1 MLDYTLFGES
11 HGPVV
16 GVLLRHVPA
25 GVPIDELQMERDL
38 LRRRPSGALATARQE
53 PDEVQFLSGVFQG
66 RTTGMP
72 LVMALPNRDA
82 RPQDYEALRSVARP
96 GHADYTARIKA
107 KGFQDYRGGGH
118 FSGRLTAP
126 LVAAGSIAKTV
137 LASQGVTV
145 TARVVDEEALRRR
158 AAEAKEQGDSVGG
171 QVACTVTG
179 LTAGLG
185 GPDWPD
191 TVEGEIAR
199 HVFAI
204 PAVKA
209 IGFGAGEDFA
219 ALRGSQANDPLRT
232 NGKTVWTTSNHNGGV
247 NGGIT
252 NGMPVEFTVTFKPT
266 PTIRKPQDT
275 VDMER
280 MKNVTLSAAGRHDS
294 CIALRAAPIVEA
306 AAALAI
312 CQLWQEEPTEDL
324 AGYRGEI
331 DKIDGEIVALLAKRL
346 QIGSKI
352 GALKAAAGTAIRD
365 EAREAEVLRSR
376 GDMAPEYRAAVEAVF
391 RTIMAQTR
399 QVEQE

>member
-126 LVAAGSIAKTV
+126 LVAAGSIAKTAL
-137 LASQGVTV
+137 LARGVTV
-145 TARVVDEEALRRR
+145 AAHIVDEENLRRR
-158 AAEAKEQGDSVGG
+158 AAEAKAEGDSVGG
-171 QVACTVTG
+171 QIACVVTG
-179 LTAGLG
+179 LPAGIG
-185 GPDWPD
+185 GPDWREA
-191 TVEGEIAR
+191 VESEIAR

-209 IGFGAGEDFA
+209 VGFGEGEGFA

-232 NGKTVWTTSNHNGGV
+232 DGKAVWTETNHNGGI

-252 NGMPVEFTVTFKPT
+252 NGMPVTFTVTFKPT
-266 PTIRKPQDT
+266 PTIAKEQNT
-275 VDMER
+275 VDRAR
-280 MKNVTLSAAGRHDS
+280 MVNVTLSSAGRHDS
-294 CIALRAAPIVEA
+294 CIVLRAAPIVEA
-306 AAALAI
+306 AAALAL
-312 CQLWQEEPTEDL
+312 CQLWQEEPAEGL
-324 AGYRGEI
+324 AGCRQEL
-331 DKIDGEIVALLAKRL
+331 DRIDGAIVQLLTERFL
-346 QIGSKI
+346 VGQKI
-352 GALKAAAGTAIRD
+352 GKIKRENGQPIRD
-365 EAREAEVLRSR
+365 PEREKQVLQSR
-376 GDMAPEYRAAVEAVF
+376 GDMSPAYRGAIEAVF
-391 RTIMAQTR
+391 AAIMAQTR
-399 QVEQE
+399 EVEQ

>member
-1 MLDYTLFGES
+1 MC
-11 HGPVV
+11 
-16 GVLLRHVPA
+16 
-25 GVPIDELQMERDL
+25 IRD
-38 LRRRPSGALATARQE
+38 R
-53 PDEVQFLSGVFQG
+53 
-66 RTTGMP
+66 
-72 LVMALPNRDA
+72 
-82 RPQDYEALRSVARP
+82 
-96 GHADYTARIKA
+96 
-107 KGFQDYRGGGH
+107 
-118 FSGRLTAP
+118 
-126 LVAAGSIAKTV
+126 
-137 LASQGVTV
+137 
-145 TARVVDEEALRRR
+145 
-158 AAEAKEQGDSVGG
+158 
-171 QVACTVTG
+171 

-185 GPDWPD
+185 GPDCPD

-209 IGFGAGEDFA
+209 IGFGAGEDLA

-232 NGKTVWTTSNHNGGV
+232 NGKKVWTTSNHNGGI

-266 PTIRKPQDT
+266 PTICKPQDT

-280 MKNVTLSAAGRHDS
+280 MENVTLSAAGRHDS

-324 AGYRGEI
+324 AGYRGAI

-365 EAREAEVLRSR
+365 ETREAEVLRSR
-376 GDMAPEYRAAVEAVF
+376 GDMAPEYRTAVEAVF
-391 RTIMAQTR
+391 RAIMAQTR

>member
-145 TARVVDEEALRRR
+145 TARVVDEENLRRR

-171 QVACTVTG
+171 QVVCTVTG

-209 IGFGAGEDFA
+209 IGFGAGEDLA

-232 NGKTVWTTSNHNGGV
+232 NGKTVWTASNHNGGI

-252 NGMPVEFTVTFKPT
+252 NGMPLVVRMALRPT
-266 PTIRKPQDT
+266 PSIACEQPS
-275 VDMER
+275 VDLVTMEETPLR
-280 MKNVTLSAAGRHDS
+280 INGRHDP
-294 CIALRAAPIVEA
+294 CLAPRAIPVME
-306 AAALAI
+306 AALA
-312 CQLWQEEPTEDL
+312 CCVLDAML
-324 AGYRGEI
+324 
-331 DKIDGEIVALLAKRL
+331 D
-346 QIGSKI
+346 S
-352 GALKAAAGTAIRD
+352 AA
-365 EAREAEVLRSR
+365 
-376 GDMAPEYRAAVEAVF
+376 
-391 RTIMAQTR
+391 TI
-399 QVEQE
+399 

>member
-145 TARVVDEEALRRR
+145 TAHVVDEENLRRR

-191 TVEGEIAR
+191 TVA
-199 HVFAI
+199 
-204 PAVKA
+204 KA
-209 IGFGAGEDFA
+209 MKAAGIDVIGFGAGEDFA

-232 NGKTVWTTSNHNGGV
+232 DGKTVWTTSNHNGGI

-280 MKNVTLSAAGRHDS
+280 MENVTLSAAGRHDS

-312 CQLWQEEPTEDL
+312 CQLWQEEPTGDL
-324 AGYRGEI
+324 AGYRGAI
-331 DKIDGEIVALLAKRL
+331 DKIDGEIVDLLAKRL

-352 GALKAAAGTAIRD
+352 GALKAAAGTTIRD

-376 GDMAPEYRAAVEAVF
+376 GDMAPEYRTAVEAVF
-391 RTIMAQTR
+391 RAIMAQTR

>member
-145 TARVVDEEALRRR
+145 TAHVVDEENLRRR
-158 AAEAKEQGDSVGG
+158 AAEAKEQGDSLGG

-232 NGKTVWTTSNHNGGV
+232 NGKTVWTA
-247 NGGIT
+247 
-252 NGMPVEFTVTFKPT
+252 VTFKPT

-280 MKNVTLSAAGRHDS
+280 MENVTLSAAGRHDS

-312 CQLWQEEPTEDL
+312 CQLWQEEPTGDL
-324 AGYRGEI
+324 AGYRGAI
-331 DKIDGEIVALLAKRL
+331 DKIDGEIVDLLAKRL

-352 GALKAAAGTAIRD
+352 GTLKAAAGTAIRD

-376 GDMAPEYRAAVEAVF
+376 GDMAPEYRTAVEAVF
-391 RTIMAQTR
+391 RAIMAQTR
-399 QVEQE
+399 QVEQK

>member
-145 TARVVDEEALRRR
+145 TAHVVDEENLRRR

-232 NGKTVWTTSNHNGGV
+232 DGKTVWTTSNHNGGI

-266 PTIRKPQDT
+266 PTICKPQDT

-280 MKNVTLSAAGRHDS
+280 MENVTLSAAGRHDS

-324 AGYRGEI
+324 AGYRGAI

-346 QIGSKI
+346 QIVIKI
-352 GALKAAAGTAIRD
+352 GALKAAAGTSIRD
-365 EAREAEVLRSR
+365 
-376 GDMAPEYRAAVEAVF
+376 
-391 RTIMAQTR
+391 
-399 QVEQE
+399 

>member
-145 TARVVDEEALRRR
+145 TAHVVDEENLRRR

-209 IGFGAGEDFA
+209 IGFGAGEDLA

-232 NGKTVWTTSNHNGGV
+232 NGKKV
-247 NGGIT
+247 
-252 NGMPVEFTVTFKPT
+252 
-266 PTIRKPQDT
+266 
-275 VDMER
+275 
-280 MKNVTLSAAGRHDS
+280 
-294 CIALRAAPIVEA
+294 
-306 AAALAI
+306 
-312 CQLWQEEPTEDL
+312 
-324 AGYRGEI
+324 
-331 DKIDGEIVALLAKRL
+331 
-346 QIGSKI
+346 
-352 GALKAAAGTAIRD
+352 
-365 EAREAEVLRSR
+365 
-376 GDMAPEYRAAVEAVF
+376 
-391 RTIMAQTR
+391 
-399 QVEQE
+399 

>member
-82 RPQDYEALRSVARP
+82 RPQDYEVLRSVARP

-145 TARVVDEEALRRR
+145 TAHVVDEENLRRR

-171 QVACTVTG
+171 QVVCTVTG

-191 TVEGEIAR
+191 TV
-199 HVFAI
+199 
-204 PAVKA
+204 
-209 IGFGAGEDFA
+209 
-219 ALRGSQANDPLRT
+219 
-232 NGKTVWTTSNHNGGV
+232 
-247 NGGIT
+247 
-252 NGMPVEFTVTFKPT
+252 
-266 PTIRKPQDT
+266 
-275 VDMER
+275 DMER
-280 MKNVTLSAAGRHDS
+280 MENVTLSAAGRHDS

-324 AGYRGEI
+324 AGYRGAI

-352 GALKAAAGTAIRD
+352 GALKAAAGTAVRD

-376 GDMAPEYRAAVEAVF
+376 GDMAPEYRTAVEAVF
-391 RTIMAQTR
+391 RAIMAQTR

>member
-145 TARVVDEEALRRR
+145 TAHVVDEENLRRR

-209 IGFGAGEDFA
+209 IGFGAGEDLA

-232 NGKTVWTTSNHNGGV
+232 NGKKVWTTSNHNGGI

-252 NGMPVEFTVTFKPT
+252 NGMDVVFQCAVKPT
-266 PTIRKPQDT
+266 PSIGQPQQT
-275 VDMER
+275 VDFLR
-280 MKNVTLSAAGRHDS
+280 MRDAELTIHGRHDPAIIRRICPVLDS
-294 CIALRAAPIVEA
+294 VTALV
-306 AAALAI
+306 L
-312 CQLWQEEPTEDL
+312 CD
-324 AGYRGEI
+324 
-331 DKIDGEIVALLAKRL
+331 LLAQRFGTDYFIKE
-346 QIGSKI
+346 
-352 GALKAAAGTAIRD
+352 AGR
-365 EAREAEVLRSR
+365 
-376 GDMAPEYRAAVEAVF
+376 
-391 RTIMAQTR
+391 
-399 QVEQE
+399 